1 MSDGHLVQKAW
12 LENVGFVQSQIV
24 EMIVGRPINWSCFR
38 QAAAAILI
46 HKRFPKDIC
55 CKAEPVFR
63 GEIVIDATVI
73 DVICVRLWVKE
84 RDASDLKARTRARWF
99 IWARRIGRQRRVRS
113 EDLFSNGPSIRRQ
126 GSKSCRRWDI
136 PIWTGC
142 CGEGRAGKKFDAI
155 VRKGEKRLVLANGA
169 GHDAAKLIADV
180 LWLR

>member
-1 MSDGHLVQKAW
+1 MNETALKGTEGITKAAFRLIINDNVGNRLRPVPLDKGVEVPIMSDGHLVQKAW

-99 IWARRIGRQRRVRS
+99 IWAG
-113 EDLFSNGPSIRRQ
+113 
-126 GSKSCRRWDI
+126 
-136 PIWTGC
+136 
-142 CGEGRAGKKFDAI
+142 
-155 VRKGEKRLVLANGA
+155 
-169 GHDAAKLIADV
+169 
-180 LWLR
+180 